1 MRYIDICTKEDY
13 VNRMMELADTRVARV
28 PVLYVDPRTE
38 YWISE
43 NGNKVFV
50 VHDICGRM
58 FIDSIKIFTKKRSLN
73 SNPYIRYRTNRNT
86 QVSITVSRAVY
97 GAFILKDSLPKQ
109 IPYHKDGDPLN
120 CSLDNLE
127 STELDGRLKINL
139 QKFADVY
146 LRHYK
151 RLTDYCQ
158 VAFAKGTQD
167 AEDIVSD
174 SFIAACQRRTVI
186 RNIMA
191 VWMLSIQKRAIFRE
205 YMHNHRTLD
214 FLEWSNHNNKIQWM
228 SKR

>member
-13 VNRMMELADTRVARV
+13 VNKMMELAATRVARV
-28 PVLYVDPRTE
+28 PILYVDTRTE

-43 NGNKVFV
+43 NGNKAFV

-58 FIDSIKIFTKKRSLN
+58 FIDRIKIFTKKRSLN
-73 SNPYIRYRTNRNT
+73 SEPYIRYRTNRNT

-97 GAFILKDSLPKQ
+97 GAFILKDVLPKHL
-109 IPYHKDGDPLN
+109 PYHKDGDPSN

-127 STELDGRLKINL
+127 STEIDGRLKTNL
-139 QKFADVY
+139 QKYANVY

-158 VAFAKGTQD
+158 IAFAKGRQD

-174 SFIAACQRRTVI
+174 SFITACQRRTII
-186 RNIMA
+186 RNIMS
-191 VWMLSIQKRAIFRE
+191 VWMLSIQKRVIFRE
-205 YMHNHRTLD
+205 YNHNHKTRE
-214 FLEWSNHNNKIQWM
+214 FIE
-228 SKR
+228 